1 VSLHRAAEKVAR
13 GMGQRAAERF
23 RETGVPSPNPFA
35 KKSAGSPAAA
45 VLAAAWRSGNYA
57 SRRSARAGRGRGLA
71 VAPRGRA
78 QRDGSAP

>member
-1 VSLHRAAEKVAR
+1 MVSLHRAAEKVAR

-57 SRRSARAGRGRGLA
+57 SRRSARAGRDA
-71 VAPRGRA
+71 SRA
-78 QRDGSAP
+78 AAG